1 MVKAFRMAVGFAF
14 VLGSTGCGSDT
25 ETAAPVMPDVTGLSL
40 DVALSDIERA
50 GVVDEVEVIGG
61 GIIEVSDEPNWQ
73 VCDQLPALGE
83 VVTDAPRLTVDRSC
97 ESDTPE
103 PTTPPTAVPEST
115 PVPAAPEPATID
127 TVQMDAYQVVG
138 GLDDWQTDT
147 AVCDIMKPFVL
158 TGILTMSFT
167 GGLAGTYEYAGGPF
181 GAAGTGTYE
190 ISLPNGPGRAGTMTG
205 TGEGSVDTP
214 LGEFSDSGTEEYILT
229 PVAPCE

>member
-1 MVKAFRMAVGFAF
+1 MVKTFRMAIGFAL
-14 VLGSTGCGSDT
+14 VLGVTGCGSDT
-25 ETAAPVMPDVTGLSL
+25 DTAATVMPGVMGLTL
-40 DVALSDIERA
+40 DVALIDIERA

-61 GIIEVSDEPNWQ
+61 GTIEVSDEPNWQ
-73 VCDQLPALGE
+73 VCDQLPAAGE

-103 PTTPPTAVPEST
+103 PVTSPTAAPEST
-115 PVPAAPEPATID
+115 PVPVAAEPATVD
-127 TVQMDAYQVVG
+127 TAQIDAYQVVG

-158 TGILTMSFT
+158 TGILTMTFT
-167 GGLAGTYEYAGGPF
+167 GGLAGTYEYSDGPF

-190 ISLPNGPGRAGTMTG
+190 ISLPNGPGQAGTMTG

-214 LGEFSDSGTEEYILT
+214 LGEFSDSGTEEYTLT
-229 PVAPCE
+229 PIAPCE